1 MGFLDRLFKS
11 NDSNKKKPEPL
22 SADVFARFDIVRASI
37 SGTMSN
43 FHMAKDRKTHDVFGL
58 KLIDMEKFRAFESRF
73 KGLKKPP
80 EGIVALK
87 MRHPYIVKT
96 LEYGTTP
103 KGQKYILMEYLD
115 GIGLNQAINEKDPL
129 LDGNRMRLIRMMAE
143 SLAHVHKEGFIHR
156 DVCPRNY
163 ICSSD
168 RTSVKLIDFG
178 LTIPATAPFMAPGN
192 RTGTPRYMAPEII
205 RRRNTDQRVD
215 LFALGVSVYEL
226 ITGDLPWSSGE
237 ITGKVALEHDT
248 VKPKPITDH
257 IPNLDPI
264 LAGAVMKAIDANPD
278 KRQESVEH
286 FLKMIRKLPEDLI

>member
-1 MGFLDRLFKS
+1 MGFLDRLFH
-11 NDSNKKKPEPL
+11 SNKKKDDAK
-22 SADVFARFDIVRASI
+22 SADIFSRFDIVRASI

-43 FHMAKDRKTHDVFGL
+43 FHMAKDRKNHDVFGL

-80 EGIVALK
+80 EGIIALK
-87 MRHPYIVKT
+87 MVHPYIVKT
-96 LEYGTTP
+96 LEYGQAP
-103 KGQKYILMEYLD
+103 NGQKYILMEYLD
-115 GIGLNQAINEKDPL
+115 GIGLNQAIKENDPL

-215 LFALGVSVYEL
+215 LFALGASIYEL
-226 ITGDLPWSSGE
+226 ITGDLPWTSGE
-237 ITGKVALEHDT
+237 VTGKVALEHDT
-248 VKPKPITDH
+248 VKPRPITELKPD
-257 IPNLDPI
+257 LDPT
-264 LAGAVMKAIDANPD
+264 LAAAVMKSIEANPD
-278 KRQESVEH
+278 KRQESVDH
-286 FLKMIRKLPEDLI
+286 FLKMIRKLPDDLF